1 MRKADRLFE
10 LTNIIRARQPVTA
23 EELAQ
28 ELGLS
33 VRTIYRYIDDLSA
46 TGIPIYGVA
55 GVGYKLHQKFE
66 LPPLNLTDKEVDALL
81 LGVRMV
87 SSWTSDELSESART
101 LENKIKAA
109 LPNRLVNEYE
119 RAAYAPNL
127 LRREKERE
135 NWEAIHGAVKKSNTV
150 FIEYDSL
157 GGEHTTRIIY
167 PLGLF
172 YWGGKWTVGSWC
184 ALRESYRDF
193 RLDRIINIRVND
205 EKYQKGEVIS
215 LESYFESVKKSVYN

>member
-1 MRKADRLFE
+1 MRKADRLFQ
-10 LTNIIRARQPVTA
+10 LTNIIRARQPITA
-23 EELAQ
+23 KELAQ
-28 ELGLS
+28 ELELS

-55 GVGYKLHQKFE
+55 GVGYKLHDKFE

-87 SSWTSDELSESART
+87 CSWTSDKLSESAQT
-101 LENKIKAA
+101 LENKIEAA
-109 LPNRLVNEYE
+109 LPNRLVNEHE
-119 RAAYAPNL
+119 RVAYAPDL
-127 LRREKERE
+127 LGRTRDRE
-135 NWEAIHGAVKKSNTV
+135 NWEVIHGAVKHSNTV
-150 FIEYDSL
+150 LIEYDSL
-157 GGEHTTRIIY
+157 SGNLTTRVIY

-184 ALRESYRDF
+184 TLRESYRDF
-193 RLDRIINIRVND
+193 RLDRIVNIRVNH

-215 LESYFESVKKSVYN
+215 LGSYFESVKKSETN

>member
-1 MRKADRLFE
+1 MRKADRLFQ
-10 LTNIIRARQPVTA
+10 LTNIIRARQPITA
-23 EELAQ
+23 KELAQ
-28 ELGLS
+28 ELELS

-55 GVGYKLHQKFE
+55 GVGYKLHDKFE

-87 SSWTSDELSESART
+87 CSWTSDKLSESAQT
-101 LENKIKAA
+101 LENKIEAA
-109 LPNRLVNEYE
+109 LPNRLVNEHE
-119 RAAYAPNL
+119 RVAYAPDL
-127 LRREKERE
+127 LGRTRDRE
-135 NWEAIHGAVKKSNTV
+135 NWEVIHGAVKHSNTV
-150 FIEYDSL
+150 LIEYDSL
-157 GGEHTTRIIY
+157 SGNLTTRVIY

-184 ALRESYRDF
+184 TLRESYRDF
-193 RLDRIINIRVND
+193 RLDRIVNIRVNH

-215 LESYFESVKKSVYN
+215 LDSYFESVKKSETN

>member
-1 MRKADRLFE
+1 MRKADRLFQ
-10 LTNIIRARQPVTA
+10 LTNIIRARQPITA

-55 GVGYKLHQKFE
+55 GVGYKLHDKFD
-66 LPPLNLTDKEVDALL
+66 LPPLNLTDKELDALL

-87 SSWTSDELSESART
+87 SSWTSDELSKSARS
-101 LENKIKAA
+101 LENKIEAA
-109 LPNRLVNEYE
+109 LPSRLINEYS

-127 LRREKERE
+127 LSREKDRS
-135 NWEAIHGAVKKSNTV
+135 NWEVMHGAVKNLNSV
-150 FIEYDSL
+150 FIEYNSL
-157 GGEHTTRIIY
+157 NGKFTSRVIY

-184 ALRESYRDF
+184 TLRGSFRDI
-193 RLDRIINIRVND
+193 RLDKIVKIRVSD
-205 EKYQKGEVIS
+205 EKYQKDKIINLG
-215 LESYFESVKKSVYN
+215 SYIESVKK